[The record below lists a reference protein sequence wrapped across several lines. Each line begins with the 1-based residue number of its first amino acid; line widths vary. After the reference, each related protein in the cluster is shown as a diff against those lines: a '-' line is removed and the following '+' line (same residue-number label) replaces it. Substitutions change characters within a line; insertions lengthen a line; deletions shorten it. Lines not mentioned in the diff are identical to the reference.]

1 MQRRVVKIFSLI
13 GLLLAL
19 LALLPGTGAAQQTS
33 SGPAAARSGE
43 KEKAAAPLSLADF
56 IPWATGLGDRLTVL
70 KTNIGALVD
79 LSATGEKL
87 QALSKEVDGISGHL
101 EKLKASERYE
111 FDQLAEIKSAL
122 RLQGNTLAKVF
133 NPLSAAI
140 NQMGMWEKAW
150 GDENAR
156 AKEFRTS
163 LPKGTAMA
171 ISTVRPV
178 LDQAQ
183 KTIDTALALIAQ
195 QLKPMLEAQRKAGE
209 LQARISSLDTEV
221 DGLIRSVRRDLLQ
234 RSDPTMFSS
243 EYYDEL
249 GQAELSQE
257 LRRGIGLVSWPGRE
271 FFVRHGWTIFLQ
283 CLVAL
288 VLAVSIYRHRPFLE
302 QTERWVF
309 LAKHPV
315 AAGLFVS
322 LATIGPFQERPP
334 GAWVLLVWGVA
345 CIAFARLAGSLI
357 ARPWRRWILYVLTLL
372 LILNQLFRVIAL
384 PRPLLRIY
392 VLSVALVGLILFFW
406 RARVSVRRGDAPLYT
421 WMLRVGG
428 LLLMVVLVAELGGFG
443 VLSARLLD
451 ASLRTV
457 FLILVARMLTLLG
470 RGGLEWVLYSSPLK
484 NIPLWRAAADLV
496 ASKAALLLDVVISVF
511 IGAIIL
517 FSWGAYVTP
526 IAAIQGVL
534 SLGITVGTKRV
545 TLGLVITAGALLYGA
560 LLVSWILQATL
571 EEGPFSQRQLQ
582 AGVRISISR
591 LIHYGFVFAGFFLA
605 LITLGFEFREFAII
619 AGALGV
625 GIGFGLQAV
634 VNNFVC
640 GLILLF
646 ERPIKVGDSIQLG
659 EQWGEIKR
667 IGLRST
673 IVRTFDNS
681 EIVVPNSDLVSNQ
694 VTNWTLSDRKS
705 RITLPVG
712 VAYGSDVT
720 LVMRTLLESVKDN
733 RLVLKIP
740 DPQVVFSGFGQS
752 SLDFRLMVWI
762 ADVDDRLRAQ
772 TEILQ
777 EIDRRFR
784 ELGIEIP
791 FPQQDLH
798 LRTVA
803 DSASRVLMGSAP
815 SSPGPTAR
823 RRESRERSRHGKEE
837 RFA

>member
-1 MQRRVVKIFSLI
+1 MKIFSLM
-13 GLLLAL
+13 GLVLAL

-33 SGPAAARSGE
+33 PGPTTASSGE
-43 KEKAAAPLSLADF
+43 KEKTAAPLSLADF

-79 LSATGEKL
+79 LSATGAKL
-87 QALSKEVDGISGHL
+87 QALSKEVHGISGRL
-101 EKLKASERYE
+101 EKLKASERYG
-111 FDQLAEIKSAL
+111 FDQLAEVKSDL
-122 RLQGNTLAKVF
+122 RLQGSSLAKVF
-133 NPLSAAI
+133 DPLSAAI
-140 NQMGMWEKAW
+140 NQMGAWEKAW

-163 LPKGTAMA
+163 LPKGAA

-183 KTIDTALALIAQ
+183 RTIDTALALIAQ
-195 QLKPMLEAQRKAGE
+195 QLKPMLEAQRQAGE
-209 LQARISSLDTEV
+209 LQARISSLNTEV

-234 RSDPTMFSS
+234 RSDPSMFSS

-249 GQAELSQE
+249 GPAGLSQE

-271 FFVRHGWTIFLQ
+271 FFVRHGWTMFLQ

-288 VLAVSIYRHRPFLE
+288 VLAVSIYRHRLFLE
-302 QTERWVF
+302 QTERWFF

-334 GAWVLLVWGVA
+334 GAWVLLVWVVG

-357 ARPWRRWILYVLTLL
+357 ARPWRRWLLYVLTVL
-372 LILNQLFRVIAL
+372 LIVNQLFRVVGL

-392 VLSVALVGLILFFW
+392 VLSVAVVGLILFFW
-406 RARVSVRRGDAPLYT
+406 RARVSVRRGDAPLYA
-421 WMLRVGG
+421 WMLRAGG
-428 LLLMVVLVAELGGFG
+428 LLLMIVLVAELGGYG
-443 VLSARLLD
+443 ALSARLLE

-457 FLILVARMLTLLG
+457 FLILMARMLILLG
-470 RGGLEWVLYSSPLK
+470 RGGLEWVLYSSPLR
-484 NIPLWRAAADLV
+484 NIPLWRAAADV
-496 ASKAALLLDVVISVF
+496 IAGKVALLLDVVIGVF

-517 FSWGAYVTP
+517 FSWGAYENP

-534 SLGITVGTKRV
+534 AVGITVGTRRI
-545 TLGLVITAGALLYGA
+545 TLGLAITAGALLYGS
-560 LLVSWILQATL
+560 LLASWILQATL
-571 EEGPFSQRQLQ
+571 DEGPFSRRQLQ

-591 LIHYGFVFAGFFLA
+591 LIHYGFVFAGFLLA
-605 LITLGFEFREFAII
+605 LITLGFEFHELAII

-625 GIGFGLQAV
+625 GIGFGLQAI

-646 ERPIKVGDSIQLG
+646 ERPIKVGDYIQLG
-659 EQWGEIKR
+659 EQWGEITR

-720 LVMRTLLESVKDN
+720 LVMRTLLEAVKDN
-733 RLVLKIP
+733 PLVLKIP
-740 DPQVVFSGFGQS
+740 DPQVVFSGFGES

-762 ADVDDRLRAQ
+762 TDVNSRLRAQ

-791 FPQQDLH
+791 FPQRDLH

-815 SSPGPTAR
+815 SRPGPTAPTE
-823 RRESRERSRHGKEE
+823 RE
-837 RFA
+837 

>member
-1 MQRRVVKIFSLI
+1 MPRRSVKLTWSIPLLTVVLI
-13 GLLLAL
+13 VLA
-19 LALLPGTGAAQQTS
+19 GTGISQ
-33 SGPAAARSGE
+33 GPTTPKALPEE
-43 KEKAAAPLSLADF
+43 KEKTVAPPSLADF
-56 IPWATGLGDRLTVL
+56 IPWATGLADRLTVL

-87 QALSKEVDGISGHL
+87 QVLSKEVDGISGRL
-101 EKLKASERYE
+101 EKLKASERYS
-111 FDQLAEIKSAL
+111 FDQLAEVRSGL
-122 RLQGNTLAKVF
+122 RLQRNSLAKVLD
-133 NPLSAAI
+133 PLSAAI
-140 NQMGMWEKAW
+140 NQMETWEKAW
-150 GDENAR
+150 VDENVRAR
-156 AKEFRTS
+156 EFRTS
-163 LPKGTAMA
+163 LPKGAA

-209 LQARISSLDTEV
+209 LQARISSLNTEV
-221 DGLIRSVRRDLLQ
+221 DGLIRSVRRHLLQ

-249 GQAELSQE
+249 GPELWEE
-257 LRRGIGLVSWPGRE
+257 LGGGVGLVSWPGRE

-288 VLAVSIYRHRPFLE
+288 VLSVSIYRHRLFLE
-302 QTERWVF
+302 QTERWFF

-334 GAWVLLVWGVA
+334 GAWVLLVWVVS

-357 ARPWRRWILYVLTLL
+357 ARPWRRWLLYVLTLL
-372 LILNQLFRVIAL
+372 LIANQLFRVVGL

-392 VLSVALVGLILFFW
+392 VLSAAVVGLILFFW
-406 RARVSVRRGDAPLYT
+406 RARVSVRRGDAPLYA
-421 WMLRVGG
+421 WMLRAGG
-428 LLLMVVLVAELGGFG
+428 LLLMIVLVAELGGYG
-443 VLSARLLD
+443 ALSARLLE

-457 FLILVARMLTLLG
+457 FLILVARMLILLG
-470 RGGLEWVLYSSPLK
+470 RGGLEWVLYSSPLR
-484 NIPLWRAAADLV
+484 NIPLWRAAADV
-496 ASKAALLLDVVISVF
+496 IAGKVALLLDVVIGVF
-511 IGAIIL
+511 VGAIIL
-517 FSWGAYVTP
+517 FSWGAYDNP

-534 SLGITVGTKRV
+534 SVGITVGTRRI
-545 TLGLVITAGALLYGA
+545 TLGLVITAGALLYGS
-560 LLVSWILQATL
+560 LLASWILQATL
-571 EEGPFSQRQLQ
+571 DEGPFSRRQLQ

-591 LIHYGFVFAGFFLA
+591 LIHYGFVLVGFLLA
-605 LITLGFEFREFAII
+605 LVTLGFEFREFAII

-625 GIGFGLQAV
+625 GIGFGLQAI
-634 VNNFVC
+634 VNNFVS

-646 ERPIKVGDSIQLG
+646 ERPIKVGDYIQLG

-673 IVRTFDNS
+673 LVRTFDNS

-733 RLVLKIP
+733 PLVLKIP
-740 DPQVVFSGFGQS
+740 DPQVVFSGFGES
-752 SLDFRLMVWI
+752 SLDFRLLVWI
-762 ADVDDRLRAQ
+762 TDVDSRLRAQ

-784 ELGIEIP
+784 QLGIEIP
-791 FPQQDLH
+791 FPQRDLH
-798 LRTVA
+798 LRTMA
-803 DSASRVLMGSAP
+803 DSASQVLMGSAP
-815 SSPGPTAR
+815 SRPGPTIR
-823 RRESRERSRHGKEE
+823 KEAE
-837 RFA
+837 

>member
-1 MQRRVVKIFSLI
+1 MQRRVTKSVFLM

-19 LALLPGTGAAQQTS
+19 LTLPPGAGAAQQTS
-33 SGPAAARSGE
+33 PGPTTAPSGE

-56 IPWATGLGDRLTVL
+56 IPWATGLDDRLTVL
-70 KTNIGALVD
+70 KRNIGALVD
-79 LSATGEKL
+79 LSATGAKL
-87 QALSKEVDGISGHL
+87 QALAKEVDGISGRL
-101 EKLKASERYE
+101 EKLKASERYG
-111 FDQLAEIKSAL
+111 FDQLAEVRSAL

-133 NPLSAAI
+133 DPLSAAI
-140 NQMGMWEKAW
+140 SLMGMWEKAW
-150 GDENAR
+150 GEENAR

-163 LPKGTAMA
+163 LPKGAA

-195 QLKPMLEAQRKAGE
+195 QLKPLLEAQRKAGE
-209 LQARISSLDTEV
+209 LQARIFSLNTEV
-221 DGLIRSVRRDLLQ
+221 DGLIQTVRGYLLQ
-234 RSDPTMFSS
+234 RSDPTIFSS

-249 GQAELSQE
+249 GPELWQE
-257 LRRGIGLVSWPGRE
+257 LRGGVGLVSWPERE

-283 CLVAL
+283 CVVAL
-288 VLAVSIYRHRPFLE
+288 VLAVSIYRRRLFLE
-302 QTERWVF
+302 QTERWFF

-322 LATIGPFQERPP
+322 LATIVPFQERPP
-334 GAWVLLVWGVA
+334 GAWLLLVWAVG

-357 ARPWRRWILYVLTLL
+357 ARPWRRWLLYVLTLL
-372 LILNQLFRVIAL
+372 LILNQLFRVIGL
-384 PRPLLRIY
+384 PRPLFRLY
-392 VLSVALVGLILFFW
+392 VLSVAVAGLILFFW
-406 RARVSVRRGDAPLYT
+406 RARVSVRRGDAPSYAR
-421 WMLRVGG
+421 MLRAGG
-428 LLLMVVLVAELGGFG
+428 LLLMVVLVAELRGYG

-457 FLILVARMLTLLG
+457 FLILVARMLILLG
-470 RGGLEWVLYSSPLK
+470 RGGLEWVLYSSPLR
-484 NIPLWRAAADLV
+484 NIPLWRAAADV
-496 ASKAALLLDVVISVF
+496 IAGKVALLLDVAIGVF

-517 FSWGAYVTP
+517 FSWGAYDNP

-534 SLGITVGTKRV
+534 SLGITVGTRKI
-545 TLGLVITAGALLYGA
+545 TLGLVITAGALLYGS
-560 LLVSWILQATL
+560 LLASWILQATL
-571 EEGPFSQRQLQ
+571 DEGPFSRRQLQ

-591 LIHYGFVFAGFFLA
+591 LIHYGLVLVGFLLA
-605 LITLGFEFREFAII
+605 LVMLGFEFHQLAII

-625 GIGFGLQAV
+625 GIGFGLQAI
-634 VNNFVC
+634 VNNFVS

-646 ERPIKVGDSIQLG
+646 ERPIKVGDYIQLG

-720 LVMRTLLESVKDN
+720 LVMRILLASVKDN
-733 RLVLKIP
+733 PLVLKIP
-740 DPQVVFSGFGQS
+740 DPQVVFSGFGES

-762 ADVDDRLRAQ
+762 TDVDSRLRAQ

-777 EIDRRFR
+777 EIDRKFR
-784 ELGIEIP
+784 EFGIEIP
-791 FPQQDLH
+791 FPQRDLH
-798 LRTVA
+798 LRTVTK
-803 DSASRVLMGSAP
+803 SASQVIIGSAP
-815 SSPGPTAR
+815 SRPGPTAPKE
-823 RRESRERSRHGKEE
+823 RE
-837 RFA
+837 

>member
-1 MQRRVVKIFSLI
+1 MKIASLI
-13 GLLLAL
+13 GLFLAL
-19 LALLPGTGAAQQTS
+19 LALPPGAGAAQQTS
-33 SGPAAARSGE
+33 PGPTTAPSGE
-43 KEKAAAPLSLADF
+43 KEKAVAPLSLADF

-87 QALSKEVDGISGHL
+87 QALSKTVDGISGHL
-101 EKLKASERYE
+101 EKLKAGGRYE
-111 FDQLAEIKSAL
+111 FDQLAAVKSAL
-122 RLQGNTLAKVF
+122 RLQGNTFAKVF
-133 NPLSAAI
+133 DPLNAAI

-163 LPKGTAMA
+163 LPKGTA

-183 KTIDTALALIAQ
+183 KTIDTALALISQ

-209 LQARISSLDTEV
+209 LQARISSLNTEV
-221 DGLIRSVRRDLLQ
+221 DGLIQSVRRDLLQ
-234 RSDPTMFSS
+234 MSDPTMFSS

-249 GQAELSQE
+249 SPEELWQE
-257 LRRGIGLVSWPGRE
+257 LRRGIGLVHWPGRT

-334 GAWVLLVWGVA
+334 GAWVLLAWVVGG
-345 CIAFARLAGSLI
+345 IAFARLAGSLI
-357 ARPWRRWILYVLTLL
+357 ARPRRRWLLYVLTLL

-384 PRPLLRIY
+384 PRPLFRVY

-406 RARVSVRRGDAPLYT
+406 RARVNVRRGDAPLYT

-428 LLLMVVLVAELGGFG
+428 LLLMIVLVAELGGYG

-457 FLILVARMLTLLG
+457 FLILVARMLILLG

-484 NIPLWRAAADLV
+484 NIPLWRAAADV
-496 ASKAALLLDVVISVF
+496 IAGKVALLLDVVIGVIF
-511 IGAIIL
+511 GATIL
-517 FSWGAYVTP
+517 YSWGAYVNP

-534 SLGITVGTKRV
+534 SLGITVGTKRI

-560 LLVSWILQATL
+560 LLVSWMLQATL

-625 GIGFGLQAV
+625 GIGFGLQAI

-733 RLVLKIP
+733 PLVMKIP

-752 SLDFRLMVWI
+752 SLDFRLLVWI
-762 ADVDDRLRAQ
+762 VDVDSRLRAQ

-815 SSPGPTAR
+815 SHPGLTAPKE
-823 RRESRERSRHGKEE
+823 RE
-837 RFA
+837 